1 MLLVL
6 SLFRSKHKFTKLEDI
21 LHYRFQ
27 NRQLLSTAFTHRSVN
42 SNPKENYERLEYLG
56 DAVLDMIVSDL
67 VIKEFPEG
75 NEGLLT
81 KKRSALVQQ
90 SFLSQ
95 MGKTLKLLGYI
106 SIDSTVDITK
116 KKVAAKQ
123 EANLFES
130 LIGGLFLD
138 GGVKPCARL
147 IKNTIWAYRLEAWKS
162 LNYKGLLI
170 EYCHSN
176 GNKPPV
182 FQVANITGPE
192 HEKLYEVH
200 VSIDNQTYPSGFES
214 NKKAAE
220 QAAAELAL
228 NILQN

>member
-1 MLLVL
+1 LLPK
-6 SLFRSKHKFTKLEDI
+6 FFITKHKFTKLENN
-21 LHYRFQ
+21 LHYRFK
-27 NRQLLSTAFTHRSVN
+27 NRQLLNTAFTHRSVN
-42 SNPKENYERLEYLG
+42 SNPKGNYERLEYLG

-67 VIKEFPEG
+67 VMTEFPEG
-75 NEGLLT
+75 DEGLLT

-90 SFLSQ
+90 SFLAQ
-95 MGKTLKLLGYI
+95 MGKMLKLLGYI
-106 SIDSTVDITK
+106 LIDSTVDIGK
-116 KKVAAKQ
+116 NKVAAKQ

-130 LIGGLFLD
+130 LIGALFLD
-138 GGVKPCARL
+138 GGIKPCARL
-147 IKNTIWAYRLEAWKS
+147 IKNTIWAHRREAWKT

-170 EYCHSN
+170 EFCHSN
-176 GNKPPV
+176 GNRSPV
-182 FQVANITGPE
+182 FHVANITGPE

-200 VSIDNQTYPSGFES
+200 VSIDNQTYPPGFES